1 MKNMKLFIWDFDGTL
16 VDTYPYSVRSMQRVL
31 EEHGHAAT
39 YAEILEQMMENIPVA
54 LEYFTE
60 KFQIPELSD
69 RFWEYQQQGAQNPV
83 VLFEDVLDVLHR
95 IREIGGKNLIFTN
108 RNESIFP
115 MLEKAGIADEFDEV
129 VTTLHPSFA
138 GKGRSEREMFIL
150 SVALDVNHLGCTLHN
165 SRKHFFSIFCF
176 TFKNQIL
183 VAFGLND
190 SFQAIDCADVALC
203 NLHCVE
209 LLGGGRREQHH
220 LGVVAASQT
229 AE

>member
-138 GKGRSEREMFIL
+138 WKPAPDAIRYLMDAHGGTTENTVMIGDRVCDLGSAWNAGCKTCHLLTPAVPQYPPCDWRIQNFREML
-150 SVALDVNHLGCTLHN
+150 
-165 SRKHFFSIFCF
+165 
-176 TFKNQIL
+176 
-183 VAFGLND
+183 
-190 SFQAIDCADVALC
+190 
-203 NLHCVE
+203 E
-209 LLGGGRREQHH
+209 LLQ
-220 LGVVAASQT
+220 
-229 AE
+229 